1 MDVKSTKQALDGIQV
16 TAVASLKKVAS
27 KQLHPLAALR
37 FKLFLTVV
45 LYAASFTAVAVL
57 QSSFQETLQL
67 EQFEINNVTSG
78 TMMFSLKDCNMDVQ
92 LKDGNSI
99 VLIETTMDQGGER
112 RLHVKWNATSDVLK
126 VNCVG
131 PAALH
136 GEAVTVVVQV
146 GREIHFHLVDLIFE
160 PGGRSL
166 FRSATSVD
174 LGDNFSVTGD
184 DGILQIY
191 PSKIGSMSVQ
201 MDSGFIFLYEV
212 DFDEAS
218 FVLGGE
224 VDVYSWQDTY
234 QRGMN
239 VNLQTGD
246 GENVTAGLCLSDT
259 AGRPT
264 LQLPTSD
271 DFDSSFS
278 LGSSENPRILNVTRG
293 NALSRL
299 FLTHGVWRSQRNC
312 GNTWDSVVKVGARLD
327 DKFAAWSTEVSQ
339 SGTELMNLWLLGGSL
354 GSEIQSVTSSG
365 FWIFSQF
372 GDALMWFPVGLW
384 NIFTLGIFSPRTAR
398 EVFLVK
404 DSLCLAKRDRIT
416 AGATTCRARNST
428 EEALHTQVLEN
439 CAQAWRNS
447 LPESLNLT
455 NARNGRIYYVLREF
469 RRGGSMFPSLA
480 DGAVSMLSATTSAF
494 VKLVAGP
501 QSLRGVPGLL
511 FVIIM
516 ILLAVAGG
524 VFACLLVASLYKM
537 QKRRYLKARGALDC
551 KLMQNEVLRSM
562 LHMETRSNLLMTLV
576 RCLIL
581 RSPSGKASVTILKAV
596 ELCFG
601 HFIVTQLLI
610 TPLVLIAVLNVS
622 NIAELRA
629 MCNFNEWMEGACL
642 NIRHRRLSNIILVAA
657 MVMNSIFFLTTL
669 LEYFTRHGL
678 DVAEES
684 GKCPTAYRAAMTIR
698 GSLPYRTF
706 LTTSLLFSLFFFC
719 AYFITVTIFVLLGTL
734 LKPERLAPILLSI
747 AGAVVVAQQVT
758 QKFDEMV
765 EKAKTMAA
773 EWAATSANKAL
784 DFAKGAIGE
793 KVEGMASSIMN
804 TPFAQQA
811 LARTGVDADDFS
823 AEKVSA
829 MAGNLMTSAAQ
840 EAVAEAANAKN
851 FNSEAVM
858 SRMRQATQNAAATA
872 VGQAQG
878 MVMARAQQAA
888 MLAAASAAGQVEG
901 VAGSAMTS
909 ATKEAMAKLGLD
921 AESLN
926 EDVMARAQQ
935 AAMLA
940 AASAAG
946 QVEGVA
952 GSAMTSATNEAMT
965 KSGLDAESLN
975 EDVMAR
981 AQKAAMLA
989 AASAAGQVEGVAG
1002 SALTSATK
1010 EAMAK
1015 SGLDAESL
1023 NEDVMARAQHAAA
1036 SAAGQVEGVAC
1047 SAMTSATKEAM
1058 AKSGID
1064 ADSCNEDV
1072 MAMAQQA
1079 AMLAAA
1085 SAGQVEQD
1093 RGDDTRL
1100 KKKKATTRKKAAPR
1114 PKGAAKALGG
1124 PHAGDTATLEAF
1136 LSEPGDSVS
1145 GMDQHSV
1152 FPHMPMAGSDAREAV
1167 EPAGDVILSF
1177 AKKELPAPPSTS
1189 TGASIA
1195 GMAQAATLNDAG
1207 ILHRAIDINLT
1218 CSENWER
1225 FGNAGGAHNGLLKSL
1240 NTVVGPAM
1248 EDMEAALGSIEDA
1261 MSEEG
1266 SEESL
1271 DLENVLV
1278 MMGLSKGQTPCNPR
1292 RMRWPRSSSD
1302 PTSRAFVKQR
1312 GYVQLLS
1319 HATPCQALA

>member
-1 MDVKSTKQALDGIQV
+1 MK
-16 TAVASLKKVAS
+16 
-27 KQLHPLAALR
+27 P
-37 FKLFLTVV
+37 
-45 LYAASFTAVAVL
+45 
-57 QSSFQETLQL
+57 
-67 EQFEINNVTSG
+67 
-78 TMMFSLKDCNMDVQ
+78 
-92 LKDGNSI
+92 
-99 VLIETTMDQGGER
+99 
-112 RLHVKWNATSDVLK
+112 
-126 VNCVG
+126 
-131 PAALH
+131 
-136 GEAVTVVVQV
+136 
-146 GREIHFHLVDLIFE
+146 
-160 PGGRSL
+160 
-166 FRSATSVD
+166 
-174 LGDNFSVTGD
+174 
-184 DGILQIY
+184 
-191 PSKIGSMSVQ
+191 
-201 MDSGFIFLYEV
+201 
-212 DFDEAS
+212 
-218 FVLGGE
+218 
-224 VDVYSWQDTY
+224 
-234 QRGMN
+234 
-239 VNLQTGD
+239 
-246 GENVTAGLCLSDT
+246 
-259 AGRPT
+259 
-264 LQLPTSD
+264 
-271 DFDSSFS
+271 
-278 LGSSENPRILNVTRG
+278 
-293 NALSRL
+293 
-299 FLTHGVWRSQRNC
+299 
-312 GNTWDSVVKVGARLD
+312 
-327 DKFAAWSTEVSQ
+327 
-339 SGTELMNLWLLGGSL
+339 
-354 GSEIQSVTSSG
+354 
-365 FWIFSQF
+365 
-372 GDALMWFPVGLW
+372 
-384 NIFTLGIFSPRTAR
+384 
-398 EVFLVK
+398 
-404 DSLCLAKRDRIT
+404 
-416 AGATTCRARNST
+416 
-428 EEALHTQVLEN
+428 
-439 CAQAWRNS
+439 
-447 LPESLNLT
+447 
-455 NARNGRIYYVLREF
+455 
-469 RRGGSMFPSLA
+469 
-480 DGAVSMLSATTSAF
+480 
-494 VKLVAGP
+494 
-501 QSLRGVPGLL
+501 
-511 FVIIM
+511 
-516 ILLAVAGG
+516 
-524 VFACLLVASLYKM
+524 
-537 QKRRYLKARGALDC
+537 
-551 KLMQNEVLRSM
+551 
-562 LHMETRSNLLMTLV
+562 
-576 RCLIL
+576 
-581 RSPSGKASVTILKAV
+581 
-596 ELCFG
+596 
-601 HFIVTQLLI
+601 
-610 TPLVLIAVLNVS
+610 
-622 NIAELRA
+622 
-629 MCNFNEWMEGACL
+629 
-642 NIRHRRLSNIILVAA
+642 
-657 MVMNSIFFLTTL
+657 
-669 LEYFTRHGL
+669 
-678 DVAEES
+678 
-684 GKCPTAYRAAMTIR
+684 
-698 GSLPYRTF
+698 
-706 LTTSLLFSLFFFC
+706 
-719 AYFITVTIFVLLGTL
+719 VLL
-734 LKPERLAPILLSI
+734 RL
-747 AGAVVVAQQVT
+747 
-758 QKFDEMV
+758 
-765 EKAKTMAA
+765 
-773 EWAATSANKAL
+773 
-784 DFAKGAIGE
+784 
-793 KVEGMASSIMN
+793 
-804 TPFAQQA
+804 
-811 LARTGVDADDFS
+811 
-823 AEKVSA
+823 

-921 AESLN
+921 ADSLDEDVVARAQQAASAAGQVEGVAGSALTSATKEAMAKLGLDAESLN

-989 AASAAGQVEGVAG
+989 AASAACQVEGVAG

-1023 NEDVMARAQHAAA
+1023 KEDVMARAQHAAA

-1064 ADSCNEDV
+1064 ADSFNEDV

-1278 MMGLSKGQTPCNPR
+1278 MMGLSKGQLLLLNINAVLLFLSFVGFGLVGSFLFLGGGMDALIPQLTSTASTLVGAVA
-1292 RMRWPRSSSD
+1292 MIRSK
-1302 PTSRAFVKQR
+1302 SREIKSGDFSAMSGALKDALQPP
-1312 GYVQLLS
+1312 QN
-1319 HATPCQALA
+1319 ALAKKQQ